1 MKHIIN
7 DQVITPRISAS
18 VIPDRSLFWKKD
30 EEKEPDTGIRI
41 TAQNWSDYLR
51 VIQRVYT
58 DSTTD
63 ARSYTR
69 GINYLLILKDE
80 YISRLDSNKQSAIEV
95 CTKYSQTLS
104 YAQYKDGK
112 LSVGEK
118 VTGEN
123 ASQRI
128 IDTFRCTSKTDLDA
142 YLEKMAAEVQKEE
155 VTVHNMGLRS
165 GDAIGWFGFQRYK
178 DSTDSSSVWSD
189 DNIFG
194 WWGTDDFVITKL
206 EGVIYLKDA

>member
-1 MKHIIN
+1 MNNTFMIILYSIEDN
-7 DQVITPRISAS
+7 TEWDS
-18 VIPDRSLFWKKD
+18 VVKSFPQYDVY
-30 EEKEPDTGIRI
+30 
-41 TAQNWSDYLR
+41 YLSGY
-51 VIQRVYT
+51 VKAFQIHG
-58 DSTTD
+58 DGD
-63 ARSYTR
+63 P
-69 GINYLLILKDE
+69 YLLYYEDNGLRAIYVYMRRKTALE
-80 YISRLDSNKQSAIEV
+80 GVFDSVTPYGYGGVLFEGDTSEGNLQSFW
-95 CTKYSQTLS
+95 T
-104 YAQYKDGK
+104 
-112 LSVGEK
+112 
-118 VTGEN
+118 
-123 ASQRI
+123 
-128 IDTFRCTSKTDLDA
+128 A